1 MTQSSPS
8 RRNRGPVSPGPSI
21 PPGTPGSTD
30 DAWARAARISVV
42 GLLILVTIAVAREM
56 GDLLLPV
63 SAALVMGSI
72 VGAWS
77 DRLANA
83 GIPPLLGGSA
93 LLLLL
98 AGLLYLVA
106 RGASA
111 PLSDFIQQAP
121 DVASRISA
129 RLSTVLKPLA
139 ALQDLADPPPSR
151 GSPGTTVVVR
161 QPSEWASVILSHVT
175 PAAGQALIFVG
186 TLVFFVVGRANLKRR
201 MVLAVGERDK
211 RLATMRILRR
221 IETSLG
227 MYFGTAVLVY
237 ASVGVATALV
247 CFVIGLRGAAIWGFL
262 AFLSSFVPYLG
273 AIAMTGALA
282 AGGLLAFDSLVVA
295 PLPALAFL
303 TLHLFTENVVIPAV
317 LGRRMNLNPF
327 VVFVSIVFFAWLWG
341 PVGAIMAVPML
352 LVGHVVYDE
361 LYSEGPIALPE

>member
-1 MTQSSPS
+1 M
-8 RRNRGPVSPGPSI
+8 
-21 PPGTPGSTD
+21 
-30 DAWARAARISVV
+30 SVV
-42 GLLILVTIAVAREM
+42 GLLVLATIVVARQM

-63 SAALVMGSI
+63 TAALVMGSI

-77 DRLANA
+77 DRLAKS

-93 LLLLL
+93 LLLLI
-98 AGLLYLVA
+98 AGLMYLVVRA
-106 RGASA
+106 AAA

-121 DVASRISA
+121 DVAARVSA

-139 ALQDLADPPPSR
+139 ALQDLADPPASAGAAR
-151 GSPGTTVVVR
+151 TAVLVR
-161 QPSEWASVILSHVT
+161 QPSEWASMILSHVT

-201 MVLAVGERDK
+201 MVLAVGERDR

-227 MYFGTAVLVY
+227 LYFGTAVLVY
-237 ASVGVATALV
+237 ASVGVATAIV
-247 CFVIGLRGAAIWGFL
+247 CFVLGLRGAAIWGFL

-273 AIAMTGALA
+273 AITMTAALA
-282 AGGLLAFDSLVVA
+282 LGGLLAFDNVVVA
-295 PLPALAFL
+295 PVPAVAFL

-352 LVGHVVYDE
+352 LVAFVVYDE
-361 LYSEGPIALPE
+361 LYSEGPIALPD